1 KVYILRF
8 LFSSA
13 FLCDLHLRL
22 GSIDWV
28 SIHTMEQTLPLSGS
42 VDSKDTPDALDSPGM
57 TSGVV
62 DVNPFSIIKESSA
75 EETGTV
81 PGYIRL
87 AKEFLRCIP
96 TTGNITEFDE
106 EQFLGKPEVKK
117 ILECED
123 PQWSLE
129 ALGNPQASE
138 KYAELMVLVKKDAE
152 VKSVLAEIK
161 ASGPVAL
168 LKYWND
174 KDVLRKLSKPMKS
187 MEGLTTSLVS
197 RDDNEDE
204 QISQGRKALEIV
216 CQHAQLALLD
226 SQKKKANAADKN
238 RGEKR
243 KHHSIGG
250 EKSD

>member
-1 KVYILRF
+1 
-8 LFSSA
+8 
-13 FLCDLHLRL
+13 
-22 GSIDWV
+22 
-28 SIHTMEQTLPLSGS
+28 
-42 VDSKDTPDALDSPGM
+42 M

-117 ILECED
+117 ILECEVTVIEALNRHSRANPDIESQICFLFFLSQD

-138 KYAELMVLVKKDAE
+138 KYAELRVLVKKDAE

-168 LKYWND
+168 LKY
-174 KDVLRKLSKPMKS
+174 VLVSFIRKLFRS
-187 MEGLTTSLVS
+187 
-197 RDDNEDE
+197 
-204 QISQGRKALEIV
+204 ISV
-216 CQHAQLALLD
+216 W
-226 SQKKKANAADKN
+226 
-238 RGEKR
+238 
-243 KHHSIGG
+243 
-250 EKSD
+250 